1 MKQIGMVLAV
11 LVIAASAAYVGFLS
25 GREASPGAGGEEA
38 KDEEK
43 APVAKVQVAP
53 ARMAAIGKTII
64 GYGVVRAAP
73 EAVHVFSVPFEVRVR
88 HFQVTPGQAVAAG
101 TVLLEV
107 DPSPGTLLQV
117 QQARSS
123 VESATRKLAQAK
135 HAAALQ
141 LREARAT
148 RESAAKLLAQMQRR
162 MEMKLVT
169 SQELLQAQQDLE
181 LAQLRLESIEKLATT
196 AEILQAQ
203 QDLQLAELQLASLE
217 KLGIGKPPVHTEMAG
232 IVSNLIAQEGQIVP
246 AGGPLIELA
255 EEQRIEV
262 RLSVDPGDAADL
274 RVGQPILIASVNDK
288 DAKPIEGRLRLIT
301 RRVNPASRLVEVF
314 VSLPPDTRWLLESY
328 VRGRATVNEKQALVV
343 PRSAVLPEK
352 EKRVLFTL
360 KDGKAVEHEV
370 ETGLENA
377 EVVEIKGADIKA
389 GDAVVVE
396 GNYELEPGMAV
407 EIEKPSDE
415 KEKPAPPSE
424 KEKAPAAA
432 EKAP

>member
-38 KDEEK
+38 KEEEQ
-43 APVAKVQVAP
+43 APVAKVQVAL

-135 HAAALQ
+135 HAASLQ
-141 LREARAT
+141 LQEARAT
-148 RESAAKLLAQMQRR
+148 RESATKLLAQMQRR

-343 PRSAVLPEK
+343 PRSAVLPKE
-352 EKRVLFTL
+352 EKRVLFAL

-370 ETGLENA
+370 ETGLENT

-389 GDAVVVE
+389 GDAVIVE

-407 EIEKPSDE
+407 ETGKPSDE